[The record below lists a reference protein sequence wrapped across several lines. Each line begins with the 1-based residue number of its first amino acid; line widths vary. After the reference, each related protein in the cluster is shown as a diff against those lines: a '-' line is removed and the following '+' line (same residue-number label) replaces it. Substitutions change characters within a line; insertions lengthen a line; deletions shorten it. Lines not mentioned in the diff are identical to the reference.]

1 MSRSKEILETPR
13 RKRMAILEE
22 SEVDSK
28 ISPPNSYGAVVLGGT
43 FDRLHD
49 GHRLFLSSSAELAR
63 SRIVVGV
70 CDGPMLTNKQ
80 YSDLI
85 EPIEERIN
93 NVECYIKSIKP
104 ELVVHVGPIT
114 DPYGPS
120 IVDENLDAIVVS
132 SPFRPLVLS
141 GYTSIVHRCSPFFNL
156 VGFANWGDRNVVMLM
171 QAESPRIFKETIPG
185 GISVN
190 RKRAD
195 RGLSQLKIEVV
206 DLVSEECSQDKLSST
221 TLRKLE
227 AEKAE
232 KQQGKGKHDD
242 ESRSTRGGFY
252 ELKVSVRLL
261 HICSV
266 TLFEVLGKYHI
277 SVLAN
282 RMHSSFL
289 ADGSNLSDSNMH
301 SNNE

>member
-1 MSRSKEILETPR
+1 
-13 RKRMAILEE
+13 MAILEE
-22 SEVDSK
+22 SVVDSK

-49 GHRLFLSSSAELAR
+49 GHRLFLRSSTELAR

-70 CDGPMLTNKQ
+70 CDGPMLTNKRVNA

-85 EPIEERIN
+85 EPVEERMH

-132 SPFRPLVLS
+132 
-141 GYTSIVHRCSPFFNL
+141 
-156 VGFANWGDRNVVMLM
+156 
-171 QAESPRIFKETIPG
+171 KETIPG

-206 DLVSEECSQDKLSST
+206 DLVSEEYSQDKLSST

-227 AEKAE
+227 ADKAE
-232 KQQGKGKHDD
+232 KRQGKGKHDD
-242 ESRSTRGGFY
+242 ESRS
-252 ELKVSVRLL
+252 
-261 HICSV
+261 CQC
-266 TLFEVLGKYHI
+266 
-277 SVLAN
+277 
-282 RMHSSFL
+282 
-289 ADGSNLSDSNMH
+289 
-301 SNNE
+301 